1 MWNPHRGSWTRGFRG
16 IREFA
21 SSHNGLL
28 AARWLH
34 LLLERLGT
42 IGNWSEANCLTLKSR
57 GSPGNCCEELERR
70 GGQRHWHKEGAGRPT
85 WPIKM
90 PIKIMP
96 HLAGGAS
103 NEPIFGEVGL
113 NFWNKR
119 RHEDNLKAHGG
130 T

>member
-1 MWNPHRGSWTRGFRG
+1 MRD
-16 IREFA
+16 
-21 SSHNGLL
+21 
-28 AARWLH
+28 
-34 LLLERLGT
+34 
-42 IGNWSEANCLTLKSR
+42 
-57 GSPGNCCEELERR
+57 LERR
-70 GGQRHWHKEGAGRPT
+70 GGQRHGHKEGAGRPT

-119 RHEDNLKAHGG
+119 RHEDNLKAPEGLSRASHKINIKGVESQTTFVTNNSG
-130 T
+130 ILRSTAPGER

>member
-1 MWNPHRGSWTRGFRG
+1 MRD
-16 IREFA
+16 
-21 SSHNGLL
+21 
-28 AARWLH
+28 
-34 LLLERLGT
+34 
-42 IGNWSEANCLTLKSR
+42 
-57 GSPGNCCEELERR
+57 LERR
-70 GGQRHWHKEGAGRPT
+70 GGQRHGHKEGAGRPT

-130 T
+130 TFLCVEEKNVGLSI